1 MLGVVGTKCLPDC
14 SAAKQLPQSSPRHSH
29 IAKLRSAFML
39 MSGGS
44 QGLAH
49 LCASTGV
56 QGLFDPISTKKC
68 LENYFQTH
76 RTKRDVRSTFIRLFG
91 TCISLPLK
99 RIHCKIEGGGLLARG
114 QPPGLPSQLSPMAID
129 HSSPLQQQ
137 GLPQIHT
144 AFPFPFDLFT
154 FFLSPERP
162 ALLCSIAHKKQNART
177 FCHFIFHE
185 PEGIFMSN
193 FLSSFLI
200 IVSTGTCFFRRA
212 WTTG

>member
-1 MLGVVGTKCLPDC
+1 MLPILGTKCLPDC
-14 SAAKQLPQSSPRHSH
+14 SAAAQLPQSSPRHSH

-76 RTKRDVRSTFIRLFG
+76 RTRETS
-91 TCISLPLK
+91 ISFHPSLWNM
-99 RIHCKIEGGGLLARG
+99 HQSSIETDTLQNQRGGLLRS
-114 QPPGLPSQLSPMAID
+114 LF
-129 HSSPLQQQ
+129 PL
-137 GLPQIHT
+137 IYSV
-144 AFPFPFDLFT
+144 

-162 ALLCSIAHKKQNART
+162 AQLQIIAHQKQNART
-177 FCHFIFHE
+177 FCYFIFHE

>member
-1 MLGVVGTKCLPDC
+1 MPILGTKCLPDC
-14 SAAKQLPQSSPRHSH
+14 SAAAQLPQSSPRHSH

-68 LENYFQTH
+68 LENYVQTH

-99 RIHCKIEGGGLLARG
+99 RIHCKIEGEVFWLGVSLLVF
-114 QPPGLPSQLSPMAID
+114 LLSFRQWLLTIRHPY
-129 HSSPLQQQ
+129 SSKDCRRFTLRSLFPL
-137 GLPQIHT
+137 IYSV
-144 AFPFPFDLFT
+144 

-162 ALLCSIAHKKQNART
+162 APLQSIAHQKQNART
-177 FCHFIFHE
+177 FCYFIFHE

-193 FLSSFLI
+193 FLSPSCAR
-200 IVSTGTCFFRRA
+200 VSTGTCFFRRA

>member
-1 MLGVVGTKCLPDC
+1 MLTGLLRCKAAPAILSPPFAYREASLRFYAHVGRV
-14 SAAKQLPQSSPRHSH
+14 S
-29 IAKLRSAFML
+29 RSCTP
-39 MSGGS
+39 
-44 QGLAH
+44 
-49 LCASTGV
+49 LCKHRRART
-56 QGLFDPISTKKC
+56 FRPYKHKKVPGRI
-68 LENYFQTH
+68 FQTH

-99 RIHCKIEGGGLLARG
+99 RIHLKIKGEVFWLGVSLLVF
-114 QPPGLPSQLSPMAID
+114 LLSFRQWLLTIRHPY
-129 HSSPLQQQ
+129 SSK
-137 GLPQIHT
+137 
-144 AFPFPFDLFT
+144 DCRRFT
-154 FFLSPERP
+154 LRSLFLSPERP

>member
-1 MLGVVGTKCLPDC
+1 MLGVVGTKCLPNC

-76 RTKRDVRSTFIRLFG
+76 RTRETS
-91 TCISLPLK
+91 ISFHPSLWNM
-99 RIHCKIEGGGLLARG
+99 HQSSIETDTLQNRRGGLLARG

-162 ALLCSIAHKKQNART
+162 APLYSIAHEKQNART

>member
-1 MLGVVGTKCLPDC
+1 MLTGLLRCKAAPAILSPPFAYREASLRFYAHVGRV
-14 SAAKQLPQSSPRHSH
+14 S
-29 IAKLRSAFML
+29 RSCTP
-39 MSGGS
+39 
-44 QGLAH
+44 
-49 LCASTGV
+49 LCKHRRART
-56 QGLFDPISTKKC
+56 FRPYKHKKVPGRI
-68 LENYFQTH
+68 FQTH

-99 RIHCKIEGGGLLARG
+99 RIHLKIKGEVFWLGVSLLVF
-114 QPPGLPSQLSPMAID
+114 LLSFRQWLLTIRHPY
-129 HSSPLQQQ
+129 SSKDCRRFTLRS
-137 GLPQIHT
+137 L
-144 AFPFPFDLFT
+144 FP
-154 FFLSPERP
+154 SPERP

>member
-49 LCASTGV
+49 LCARKNLPDT
-56 QGLFDPISTKKC
+56 Q
-68 LENYFQTH
+68 NQ
-76 RTKRDVRSTFIRLFG
+76 KRRQIDLHP
-91 TCISLPLK
+91 SLWNM
-99 RIHCKIEGGGLLARG
+99 HQSSIETDTSQNQRGGLLARG

-154 FFLSPERP
+154 FFLSPKRP
-162 ALLCSIAHKKQNART
+162 APLCSIAHKKQNA
-177 FCHFIFHE
+177 
-185 PEGIFMSN
+185 
-193 FLSSFLI
+193 I
-200 IVSTGTCFFRRA
+200 IT
-212 WTTG
+212 

>member
-1 MLGVVGTKCLPDC
+1 MLTGLLRCKAAPAILSPPFAYREASLRFYAHVGRV
-14 SAAKQLPQSSPRHSH
+14 S
-29 IAKLRSAFML
+29 RSCTP
-39 MSGGS
+39 
-44 QGLAH
+44 
-49 LCASTGV
+49 LCKHRRART
-56 QGLFDPISTKKC
+56 FRPYKHKKVPGRI
-68 LENYFQTH
+68 FQTH

-99 RIHCKIEGGGLLARG
+99 RIHLQNQRGGLLARG

-162 ALLCSIAHKKQNART
+162 APLCSIAHKKQNART

>member
-1 MLGVVGTKCLPDC
+1 MLTGLLRCKAAPAILSPPFAYREASLRFYAHVGRV
-14 SAAKQLPQSSPRHSH
+14 S
-29 IAKLRSAFML
+29 RSCTP
-39 MSGGS
+39 
-44 QGLAH
+44 
-49 LCASTGV
+49 LCKHRRART
-56 QGLFDPISTKKC
+56 FRPYKHKKVPGRI
-68 LENYFQTH
+68 FQTH
-76 RTKRDVRSTFIRLFG
+76 RTKRDIRSTFIRLWNMHQ
-91 TCISLPLK
+91 SS
-99 RIHCKIEGGGLLARG
+99 IETDTSQNQRGGLLARG

>member
-68 LENYFQTH
+68 LEEFSRHTENQ
-76 RTKRDVRSTFIRLFG
+76 KRRQIDLHP
-91 TCISLPLK
+91 SLWNM
-99 RIHCKIEGGGLLARG
+99 HQSSIETDTSQNQRGGLLARG
-114 QPPGLPSQLSPMAID
+114 HHHGLTSQLSPMAID
-129 HSSPLQQQ
+129 HSTPIQQQ
-137 GLPQIHT
+137 RLPQIHT

-154 FFLSPERP
+154 FS
-162 ALLCSIAHKKQNART
+162 
-177 FCHFIFHE
+177 
-185 PEGIFMSN
+185 
-193 FLSSFLI
+193 
-200 IVSTGTCFFRRA
+200 FRRKDRLFFVV
-212 WTTG
+212 

>member
-1 MLGVVGTKCLPDC
+1 
-14 SAAKQLPQSSPRHSH
+14 
-29 IAKLRSAFML
+29 

-68 LENYFQTH
+68 LEEFSRHTEPKETSDRPSSVSLEHASVFHWNGYISKSKGRSSGSGSASWSSFSAFANGYWPFVTLTAA
-76 RTKRDVRSTFIRLFG
+76 RTAADSHCVPFSLRS
-91 TCISLPLK
+91 
-99 RIHCKIEGGGLLARG
+99 IH
-114 QPPGLPSQLSPMAID
+114 
-129 HSSPLQQQ
+129 
-137 GLPQIHT
+137 
-144 AFPFPFDLFT
+144 

>member
-68 LENYFQTH
+68 LEEFSRHKEPERRQ
-76 RTKRDVRSTFIRLFG
+76 
-91 TCISLPLK
+91 ISFHPSLWNM
-99 RIHCKIEGGGLLARG
+99 HQSSIETDTLQNQRGGLLAWG
-114 QPPGLPSQLSPMAID
+114 HSPDLPSQFSPMD
-129 HSSPLQQQ
+129 HRSFVTL
-137 GLPQIHT
+137 T
-144 AFPFPFDLFT
+144 AARTAADLHCVLFSLRSIQFFPFT
-154 FFLSPERP
+154 G
-162 ALLCSIAHKKQNART
+162 KT
-177 FCHFIFHE
+177 
-185 PEGIFMSN
+185 G
-193 FLSSFLI
+193 
-200 IVSTGTCFFRRA
+200 STH
-212 WTTG
+212 

>member
-1 MLGVVGTKCLPDC
+1 MLTGLLRCKAAPAILSPPFAYREASLRFYAHVGRV
-14 SAAKQLPQSSPRHSH
+14 S
-29 IAKLRSAFML
+29 RSCTP
-39 MSGGS
+39 
-44 QGLAH
+44 
-49 LCASTGV
+49 LCKHRRART
-56 QGLFDPISTKKC
+56 FRPYKHKKVPGRI
-68 LENYFQTH
+68 FQTH
-76 RTKRDVRSTFIRLFG
+76 KTKRDVRSTFIRL
-91 TCISLPLK
+91 
-99 RIHCKIEGGGLLARG
+99 
-114 QPPGLPSQLSPMAID
+114 PSQLSPMVID

>member
-1 MLGVVGTKCLPDC
+1 MLTGLLRCKAAPAILSPPFAYREASLRFYAHVGRVSRSCTPLCKHRRARTFRRQIDLHP
-14 SAAKQLPQSSPRHSH
+14 SLWNMHQSS
-29 IAKLRSAFML
+29 IETDT
-39 MSGGS
+39 S
-44 QGLAH
+44 QN
-49 LCASTGV
+49 
-56 QGLFDPISTKKC
+56 Q
-68 LENYFQTH
+68 
-76 RTKRDVRSTFIRLFG
+76 R
-91 TCISLPLK
+91 
-99 RIHCKIEGGGLLARG
+99 GGLLARG
-114 QPPGLPSQLSPMAID
+114 QPPGLPSQLSPMVID

-162 ALLCSIAHKKQNART
+162 APLCSIAHKKQNART

>member
-1 MLGVVGTKCLPDC
+1 MLTGLLRCKATPAILSPPFAYREASLRFYAHVGAGLN
-14 SAAKQLPQSSPRHSH
+14 
-29 IAKLRSAFML
+29 
-39 MSGGS
+39 
-44 QGLAH
+44 GLAH

-56 QGLFDPISTKKC
+56 QGLFGPISTKKSWK
-68 LENYFQTH
+68 NFPDTQNQ
-76 RTKRDVRSTFIRLFG
+76 KRRQIDLHP
-91 TCISLPLK
+91 SLWNM
-99 RIHCKIEGGGLLARG
+99 HQSSIETDTSQNQRGGLLARG
-114 QPPGLPSQLSPMAID
+114 QPPGLPSQLSPMVID

-162 ALLCSIAHKKQNART
+162 APLCSIAHKKQNART